1 MDVVFFP
8 FSHVDETQ
16 RVTMTAFF
24 PSFVFLPLAADLTQ
38 SPAMVPLKENET
50 AIPVFTSKS
59 RLDEVASRVNA
70 WMNWAAMHQGN
81 AHNLK
86 SLIRDTPYLSD
97 HLGPAPIES
106 ELRARMA
113 GKTAQ
118 NFEVSPK
125 KSDPLLFSIIA
136 RLTDAQNEAIDQAM
150 GELEKKRTALFS
162 QLRGDTEAKNSRR
175 TGSSRRDPGAVMTRE
190 RIRAWA
196 ACAREANLFA
206 KQEPRA
212 LVTTST
218 AVFDQVSANTSRVI
232 NALDIDG
239 IKVHEKDCDNQLDWQ
254 KQVTTLCEALIHG
267 PVDDTRAQKMLNSMA
282 DACTRTGRIQVQMV
296 EGPDLKKQL
305 NLPGQGLLVCRVSL
319 TP

>member
-16 RVTMTAFF
+16 RITMTAFF
-24 PSFVFLPLAADLTQ
+24 PSFFFLPLAADLTQ
-38 SPAMVPLKENET
+38 SPAMVPLKDNET
-50 AIPVFTSKS
+50 AVPVFTSKS
-59 RLDEVASRVNA
+59 RLDDVASRVNG

-86 SLIRDTPYLSD
+86 SLIRDTPYLTD

-113 GKTAQ
+113 GKIAQ
-118 NFEVSPK
+118 NGEASPK
-125 KSDPLLFSIIA
+125 ESDPLLFSIIA
-136 RLTDAQNEAIDQAM
+136 RLTDAQNEATDQAM

-162 QLRGDTEAKNSRR
+162 QLRGDTDSENARR

-206 KQEPRA
+206 KQVPRV

-239 IKVHEKDCDNQLDWQ
+239 IKVHEEVCDNQLDWQ
-254 KQVTTLCEALIHG
+254 KQVTALCEALTHG
-267 PVDDTRAQKMLNSMA
+267 PVDDTRAQKMLNSME

-305 NLPGQGLLVCRVSL
+305 NLPDQRLLVCRVSL

>member
-16 RVTMTAFF
+16 RITMTAFF

-38 SPAMVPLKENET
+38 SPEMVPLVENET

-86 SLIRDTPYLSD
+86 SLIRDTPYLTD

-118 NFEVSPK
+118 NFEASSK

-136 RLTDAQNEAIDQAM
+136 RLTDVQNEAIDQAM

-162 QLRGDTEAKNSRR
+162 QLRGDTDPENSRR

-206 KQEPRA
+206 KQDPQV

-218 AVFDQVSANTSRVI
+218 AVFEQVSANTSRVI

-267 PVDDTRAQKMLNSMA
+267 PVDDTRAQKMLNSMD
-282 DACTRTGRIQVQMV
+282 DACTQTGRIQVQMV

-319 TP
+319 AP